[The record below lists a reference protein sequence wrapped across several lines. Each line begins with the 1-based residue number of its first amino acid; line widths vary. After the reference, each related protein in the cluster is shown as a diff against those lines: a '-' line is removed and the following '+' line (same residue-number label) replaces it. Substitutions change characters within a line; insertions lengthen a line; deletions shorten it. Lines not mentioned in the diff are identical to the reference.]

1 MRTRTRLALIAA
13 GCLTVTLSGGLI
25 AVGIRGLDNT
35 VAPDESS
42 YAEPAPDLSALTES
56 MLIEEGAVPSVAGTT
71 WGRMVA
77 VPRGVAPPVSPPDCG
92 LFLSQAEA
100 AQKGLAMRSAKGTA
114 IGVELAIT
122 DDPPQNLDAL
132 VDECRSFTFDG
143 GTTQSRVE
151 LTPLEVPDVPADA
164 IGTLMHCHSVTGLKT
179 TSWDIALVAGY
190 YRGVLISAQYTPG
203 PVGGPFDP
211 RLAASL
217 PGIYEAQVDRLDGA

>member
-25 AVGIRGLDNT
+25 AVGIQGLDSADT
-35 VAPDESS
+35 AGDSS
-42 YAEPAPDLSALTES
+42 FAEPAPDLSALTES
-56 MLIEEGAVPSVAGTT
+56 MLVEEGAVPPVAGTT
-71 WGRMVA
+71 WGRMVS

-122 DDPPQNLDAL
+122 DDPPQDLDAL
-132 VDECRSFTFDG
+132 VNECSSFTFDG
-143 GTTQSRVE
+143 GETQSRVE
-151 LTPLEVPDVPADA
+151 LTPLEVPDVPAEA
-164 IGTLMHCHSVTGLKT
+164 IGTLMHCHSVTGGKT
-179 TSWDIALVAGY
+179 TSWDIALIAGY
-190 YRGVLISAQYTPG
+190 YRGVLVSAQYTPG

-217 PGIYEAQVDRLDGA
+217 PGLYEAQVERLDGA